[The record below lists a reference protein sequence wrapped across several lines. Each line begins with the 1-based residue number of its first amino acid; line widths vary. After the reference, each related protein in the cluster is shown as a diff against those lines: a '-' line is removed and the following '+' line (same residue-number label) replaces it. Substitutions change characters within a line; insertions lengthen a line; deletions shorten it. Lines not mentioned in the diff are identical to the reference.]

1 MKNKY
6 KSFLYNFDLIGK
18 SPQLLIFGT
27 NRYKSTFSSFIS
39 IIISLFYLAFI
50 IISLI
55 EYFKYESPIVNFSKS
70 SDDITERTISLKD
83 TFLMFQLID
92 STTSKKIDD
101 SIAFFN
107 GDYKIIYDN
116 GTYYKEELYIEK
128 CEFDKNINERYK
140 KILIKKLNF
149 GRPIEEFYCISSKNG
164 NLSLF
169 YIPNVGYSLINL
181 HIIIKNISI
190 YTPEKFESL
199 IICENN
205 IIDHKNKTKPISE
218 SFIYH
223 TTSGF
228 NSLEYTDISSNIQYI
243 KYESDNGLLFKNNKY
258 FKGISFSSLISS
270 RKTINNYNLKKDM
283 EKYKSS
289 NVGSILFSINKAN
302 YDNYKRSYQKIQS
315 LLAEIMSVISI
326 IFEIGKIISNFFC
339 EKKMSKDIVRYIL
352 NKENKNI
359 LTEQNNNHNTHS
371 LNKQENNKISSKK
384 KK

>member
-1 MKNKY
+1 
-6 KSFLYNFDLIGK
+6 
-18 SPQLLIFGT
+18 
-27 NRYKSTFSSFIS
+27 
-39 IIISLFYLAFI
+39 
-50 IISLI
+50 
-55 EYFKYESPIVNFSKS
+55 
-70 SDDITERTISLKD
+70 
-83 TFLMFQLID
+83 MFQIID

-149 GRPIEEFYCISSKNG
+149 GRPIEEFYRISSKNW

-169 YIPNVGYSLINL
+169 YIPNVGYSFINL

-205 IIDHKNKTKPISE
+205 IIDHNNKNKPISE

-223 TTSGF
+223 STSVF
-228 NSLEYTDISSNIQYI
+228 NSLEYTNINYNIQYI
-243 KYESDNGLLFKNNKY
+243 KYESDNGLFFKNNKY
-258 FKGISFSSLISS
+258 FEGISFSSLTSS
-270 RKTINNYNLKKDM
+270 RKTTDNYNLKSDM

-289 NVGSILFSINKAN
+289 CVGDIGFSINRAN
-302 YDNYKRSYQKIQS
+302 YDNYKRSYQKIPS

-326 IFEIGKIISNFFC
+326 IFEIGKIISMFFFF
-339 EKKMSKDIVRYIL
+339 
-352 NKENKNI
+352 
-359 LTEQNNNHNTHS
+359 
-371 LNKQENNKISSKK
+371 
-384 KK
+384 